1 VKLPRQLG
9 RWYDSGG
16 RPDDRISPNDTPC
29 SLDLPQ
35 FGIGIFAA
43 DDGKISILAGTV
55 TLNETQQRDRR
66 SLGMPV
72 LLPTYLPPG
81 FQLAEVKILQEGMK
95 GYTIL
100 FESANNGCFL
110 VEATNGGIGGGIE
123 LESTLPITAKFFGE
137 GYALNYGLPK
147 DPELRQQFP
156 EADLYSDWMK
166 LDRYFYRLSGAL
178 MAREEYDYANCR
190 YCYCSRRSG

>member
-1 VKLPRQLG
+1 MTPLARLICLSLVLG
-9 RWYDSGG
+9 FSMLTMGK
-16 RPDDRISPNDTPC
+16 SP
-29 SLDLPQ
+29 S
-35 FGIGIFAA
+35 
-43 DDGKISILAGTV
+43 SLAGTV
-55 TLNETQQRDRR
+55 TLNETQQRDLRL
-66 SLGMPV
+66 LGMPV

-95 GYTIL
+95 GYAIL

-123 LESTLPITAKFFGE
+123 LESTLPITAKLLGE

-147 DPELRQQFP
+147 DLELRQQFP

-190 YCYCSRRSG
+190 QDIAPAEAVKVIESLRDSR